1 MKPTDPGE
9 FIASLNAGVLAQQMG
24 TALSDVAANV
34 IEHGKKGKVI
44 GYHDATGVVPNFVQ
58 LLRRR
63 GIKVDMSIFKPTH
76 RESS

>member
-34 IEHGKKGKVI
+34 IEHGKKGVEKS
-44 GYHDATGVVPNFVQ
+44 
-58 LLRRR
+58 R
-63 GIKVDMSIFKPTH
+63 SWW
-76 RESS
+76 